1 MKFVKEYLIPIL
13 VAVALYLI
21 IETFVFTM
29 VRVDGDSMQPNLQNS
44 ERVMVLRMAKIR
56 HLSVIVFNAHGEDP
70 QATAAKDYYV
80 KRVIGLPG
88 DTVAYKKG
96 NIYVNGKKI
105 PQEFIDHLQ
114 RNDGTGITGYQNNG
128 QWNLR
133 QLAKHWPKDRNSI
146 KVPAGHY
153 FVLGDHRSISNDSR
167 YWGFVSKDK
176 TLGVVKTMPWST
188 NSTERQN
195 VNSLAY

>member
-1 MKFVKEYLIPIL
+1 MRFIKEYLVPI
-13 VAVALYLI
+13 VIAVVLYLV

-29 VRVDGDSMQPNLQNS
+29 VRVDGDSMQPNLENN
-44 ERVMVLRMAKIR
+44 ERVMVWKMAHVR

-70 QATAAKDYYV
+70 QATPKKDYYV

-88 DTVAYKKG
+88 DTVSYKNG
-96 NIYVNGKKI
+96 QIDVNGKPVK
-105 PQEFIDHLQ
+105 QNFINRLQ
-114 RNDGTGITGYQNNG
+114 RSDGTGITGYQNNG
-128 QWNLR
+128 KWNLK
-133 QLAKHWPKDRNSI
+133 QLSAHWPKNRDSV

-176 TLGVVKTMPWST
+176 VLGVVKTLAWGT
-188 NSTERQN
+188 NNQDRHN
-195 VNSLAY
+195 VNALSY